1 MGFRVT
7 LLLALAALGLF
18 AVLYFTDEKPAANV
32 AAESSL
38 LDGRSLRE
46 CRQLRWQIEN
56 YPWIEVTL
64 DPEVGFRLTEPIM
77 DLASAA
83 FLRQI
88 LAAWDTAQVVATQ
101 FADDETG
108 RAETG
113 LVTPSATFLAE
124 WPDGRKLQVDVGA
137 TAIAKDE
144 RFLRRDGRIYRGS
157 AAVYESLRVGIDDLR
172 ERAVFQ
178 AMEPQCHE
186 LVLEQATLTGK
197 RETLHFVRQGG
208 DWHLQAPRRGRAD
221 QYRAKM
227 LITGVLSLRADHF
240 LSGPMRPPAR
250 EPDLAIVVR
259 SSYGE
264 QTARLWTEQGQVFG
278 QMPGRNV
285 NFHADNRQY
294 GQIFDNATQ
303 DFRAT
308 LLLPMH
314 SMAEQ
319 CGQVLLDPGQGR
331 GDRIRLRRD
340 SEAKDWRLQEPIEY
354 RVGATPMNEL
364 LQGLNNLRAIEF
376 VDGATA
382 KDPALGLGSSRLQ
395 VSVVPLEQREA
406 TTLWIGAS
414 VERNG
419 IPLVYAC
426 RADDP
431 DTVVLVPQPAVDMLR
446 RPFWEYCQRD
456 VLNLTVPVERMVM
469 RGVAAAALGERQ
481 WLLRDGRW
489 FLDGGNEARDEVTG
503 LVQDVLRDLRA
514 RTCVDLRGDAFG
526 QPDWEIDLCRE
537 NGDVLVGLQVW
548 DRGKEAPFVVRPVV
562 RPVAAGPLGFAL
574 EPFVAKALRELWQ

>member
-1 MGFRVT
+1 
-7 LLLALAALGLF
+7 
-18 AVLYFTDEKPAANV
+18 
-32 AAESSL
+32 
-38 LDGRSLRE
+38 LRE
-46 CRQLRWQIEN
+46 CRLLRWQIEN

-64 DPEVGFRLTEPIM
+64 DPEVGFRLTEPIV
-77 DLASAA
+77 DLAAAA

-88 LAAWDTAQVVATQ
+88 IAAWDSAQVVATQ
-101 FADDETG
+101 FVDDEAG

-113 LVTPSATFLAE
+113 LAKPTATFLAE
-124 WPDGRKLQVDVGA
+124 WPDGRKLQIDVGD

-144 RFLRRDGRIYRGS
+144 RFLRREGRIFRGS
-157 AAVYESLRVGIDDLR
+157 AAVYESLRVGLDDLR

-178 AMEPQCHE
+178 SMEPQCHE

-197 RETLHFVRQGG
+197 REQLHLVRKNG
-208 DWHLQAPRRGRAD
+208 DWQVQAPRSGRAD
-221 QYRAKM
+221 QYRSRQLVTA
-227 LITGVLSLRADHF
+227 VLSLRADHF
-240 LSGPMRPPAR
+240 LSGPLRPPSR
-250 EPDLAIVVR
+250 EPDLTIVVR
-259 SSYGE
+259 SSHGE
-264 QTARLWTEQGQVFG
+264 QVARLWTEHGQVYG

-285 NFHADNRQY
+285 NFQADNRQY

-314 SMAEQ
+314 SVAEQ

-340 SEAKDWRLQEPIEY
+340 SDAKDWRLQEPIEY

-376 VDGATA
+376 VDGKTA
-382 KDPALGLGSSRLQ
+382 KDPELGLQAGRLQ
-395 VSVVPLEQREA
+395 VGVVPLEGRET

-419 IPLVYAC
+419 MPLVYAC

-431 DTVVLVPQPAVDMLR
+431 ETVVLVPQPAVDMLR
-446 RPFWEYCQRD
+446 RPFVDYCHRD
-456 VLNLTVPVERMVM
+456 VLKLTVPVERMVL
-469 RGVAAAALGERQ
+469 RGVAAAALADQQRI

-489 FLDGGNEARDEVTG
+489 CLDGAGEARDEVTG
-503 LVQDVLRDLRA
+503 LVQDVLNDLRA
-514 RTCVDLRGDAFG
+514 RACVDLRGDAFG
-526 QPDWEIDLCRE
+526 RPDWEMDLCRAT
-537 NGDVLVGLQVW
+537 GDVLVSLQVW
-548 DRGKEAPFVVRPVV
+548 DRGKDAPFVVRPVV
-562 RPVAAGPLGFAL
+562 PPVAAGPLGFAL

>member
-18 AVLYFTDEKPAANV
+18 AVLQFTDQKPAAKV

-46 CRQLRWQIEN
+46 CRVLRWQIEN
-56 YPWIEVTL
+56 YPWIEITL
-64 DPEVGFRLTEPIM
+64 DPEVGFRMTEPIV

-101 FADDETG
+101 FADDEAG
-108 RAETG
+108 RGETG
-113 LVTPSATFLAE
+113 LVEPAATFVAQ

-157 AAVYESLRVGIDDLR
+157 AAVYESLRVGFDDLR

-178 AMEPQCHE
+178 AMEPSCHE

-197 RETLHFVRQGG
+197 RETLHFVRKNG
-208 DWHLQAPRRGRAD
+208 DWHLQAPRSGRAD
-221 QYRAKM
+221 QHRAR
-227 LITGVLSLRADHF
+227 LLVTAVLSLRADHF
-240 LSGPMRPPAR
+240 LSGPMRPPGR
-250 EPDLAIVVR
+250 EPDLLILVR
-259 SSYGE
+259 SSFGE
-264 QTARLWTEQGQVFG
+264 QVARLWTEQGQVFG

-285 NFHADNRQY
+285 SFNADNRQY
-294 GQIFDNATQ
+294 GQIFDNAAQ

-308 LLLPMH
+308 LLLSMH
-314 SMAEQ
+314 SVAEQ

-376 VDGATA
+376 VDGKTA
-382 KDPALGLGSSRLQ
+382 KDPELGLQAGRLQ
-395 VSVVPLEQREA
+395 VGVVPLEGRET

-414 VERNG
+414 TERNG

-431 DTVVLVPQPAVDMLR
+431 ETVVLVPQPAVDMLQ
-446 RPFWEYCQRD
+446 RPFWIYCQRE
-456 VLNLTVPVERMVM
+456 VLNLTVPIERMVM
-469 RGVAAAALGERQ
+469 RAVAATGLKDRE
-481 WLLRDGRW
+481 WVLRDSRW
-489 FLDGGNEARDEVTG
+489 FVDGAGEARDEVTG
-503 LVQDVLRDLRA
+503 LVQDVLRELRA
-514 RTCVDLRGDAFG
+514 RSCVDLRNDPYG
-526 QPDWEIDLCRE
+526 QPDWEVDLCRE
-537 NGDVLVGLQVW
+537 NGDVLVSLQVW
-548 DRGKEAPFVVRPVV
+548 DRGKDAPFVVRPVV
-562 RPVAAGPLGFAL
+562 KPVAAGPLGFAL